1 MKKSSKLTFPPSLP
15 SLQPSPSPSPL
26 TLAEASSLR
35 DFCRLSLFP
44 TVSALFLKSSSS
56 RISIGRKLSLSLAS
70 PSSSPSL
77 SFLSRFHSS
86 SRLLQSIPKQ
96 MDYYAKII
104 SSRTVDTEPS
114 LVLRF
119 PTSQYLFNVGE
130 GTQRIFQ
137 ETNSSTKRIEGV
149 FLTGL
154 STEEAGGL
162 SGE

>member
-1 MKKSSKLTFPPSLP
+1 
-15 SLQPSPSPSPL
+15 
-26 TLAEASSLR
+26 
-35 DFCRLSLFP
+35 
-44 TVSALFLKSSSS
+44 
-56 RISIGRKLSLSLAS
+56 
-70 PSSSPSL
+70 
-77 SFLSRFHSS
+77 
-86 SRLLQSIPKQ
+86 

-104 SSRTVDTEPS
+104 SNRTVDSEPS

-137 ETNSSTKRIEGV
+137 ETHTSTKHIEGV